1 MAKTGLFVRKQPGGV
16 FTVVDETLTTGDIW
30 FVDSGSSTGADSVG
44 AGRNPDIPFLTV
56 DFAINQATANQG
68 DRIYVMPGHAENL
81 TAVDTIDLDKAGIEI
96 IGLGSGNDVPTF
108 SATAT
113 GGGLTIDAASATLKN
128 LKFVANTASG
138 NTTALTLTS
147 SADYCTLDGCVWRDT
162 TTDKEWLIHASI
174 ATTVTDLT
182 VKNCSFVTLAGSMTG
197 SLVFAGASTNAVI
210 GDNYFHVKS
219 SDSVIDHQTTAAIN
233 IMFLRNIIVN
243 VDTGTAGYC
252 IECKTAS
259 TGTACDNRYGY
270 NKVDAEVSL
279 GDAMFWFENYGSN
292 TIAQAGLLE
301 PAAGAHVIP

>member
-1 MAKTGLFVRKQPGGV
+1 MAKTALFVRKQPGGI

-30 FVDSGSSTGADSVG
+30 WVDSGSATGADSVG
-44 AGRNPDIPFLTV
+44 AGRNPDKPFLTV

-96 IGLGSGNDVPTF
+96 IGLGSGNDIPAF
-108 SATAT
+108 SMTAAA
-113 GGGLTIDAASATLKN
+113 GSLTIDAASATLRN
-128 LKFVANTASG
+128 LKFVANFATGVTS
-138 NTTALTLTS
+138 ALTLSS
-147 SADYCTLDGCVWRDT
+147 SADYCTLDGLVFRDT
-162 TTDKEWLIHASI
+162 TTDKEFKIHVSI

-197 SLVFAGASTNAVI
+197 SLVFAGASTNTVLR
-210 GDNYFHVKS
+210 DNYFHVKS
-219 SDSVIDHQTTAAIN
+219 SDSVIDHQATAAIN
-233 IMFLRNIIVN
+233 ILVQRNVIIN

-259 TGTACDNRYGY
+259 TGCGTDNRFGY

-279 GDAMFWFENYGSN
+279 GDAMFWFESYGSN
-292 TIAQAGLLE
+292 TIAQAGRLE
-301 PAAGAHVIP
+301 PVVGAHVIP